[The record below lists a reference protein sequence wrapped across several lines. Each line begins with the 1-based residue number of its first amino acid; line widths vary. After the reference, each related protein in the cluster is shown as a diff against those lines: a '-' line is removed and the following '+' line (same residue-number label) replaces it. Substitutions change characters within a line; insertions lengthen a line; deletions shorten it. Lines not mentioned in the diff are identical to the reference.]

1 MNERIR
7 SLMVNAIIESD
18 SANDPDGD
26 IHRMYIP
33 NVFAEKFAQAL
44 AREYSNIVLHY
55 ADVDEGVAVANKHFG
70 L

>member
-1 MNERIR
+1 
-7 SLMVNAIIESD
+7 MVEAIIESD

-44 AREYSNIVLHY
+44 AREYGNIVLHSVSY
-55 ADVDEGVAVANKHFG
+55 THLTLPTICSV
-70 L
+70 